1 MSDEIKK
8 LLLVILQT
16 FVDELDVE
24 KVEDLAAKF
33 YDEHVEPLDLPG
45 PDDVIDPVLRQAFI
59 WSACVIVEAIRKQVI
74 EDRQGNA
81 S

>member
-8 LLLVILQT
+8 LLLIILQT

-33 YDEHVEPLDLPG
+33 YDDLVEPLDLPG
-45 PDDVIDPVLRQAFI
+45 PDDVIDPVLR
-59 WSACVIVEAIRKQVI
+59 
-74 EDRQGNA
+74 
-81 S
+81 